1 MPGENGWEMAEFVR
15 RSTSTEQRCHSHND
29 GPARQRELKKGVSV
43 EQAAA
48 EFADLE
54 RQLSRRGGKKRMN
67 VDVDVDVEKATVDDG
82 ESDDSAVSDLE
93 TTLRCGLDAGSRA
106 KHIGVC
112 WDGLTV
118 RGVASTANYVQ
129 TLPYALM
136 RLFDVAT
143 PVLRL
148 AGLCGKPAES
158 TLLHGISGVC
168 RPGEMVLVLGKP
180 GAGCSTLLRTVA
192 NQRRGYTAVEGEV
205 RYGPWSATDFGRRFR
220 GEAVYNAEDDAH
232 LATLTVEQTLG
243 FALDLAMPTA
253 TTDTRRRVLD
263 TLLRMFNMEHARAT
277 AVGDAYVRGLSGGE
291 RRRVSIAE
299 MMLTRA
305 CVLCWDNSTRGL
317 DASTALDFV
326 RSLRVQTD
334 LYQTATLV
342 SLYQASESI
351 YRLFDRVLVLAEGR
365 QVYFGSAV
373 DARAY
378 FEGLGFAPSPRQTT
392 ADYLVAC
399 ADGRLGP
406 DALSDAFGLSEAA
419 ARLDD
424 DLAAYRAADYADE
437 GRRPAFRAAVRGAQR
452 GAAAR
457 SAYRAGFRLQLCAL
471 ARRQFA
477 LKLQDRFNLVLSW
490 VRSIIIALVLGTL
503 FRNLDRTSASAFG
516 RGGLLFVSLFFNAL
530 QAFSELGSTMLGRA
544 VVDKHG
550 AYAFHRPS
558 ALWIAQLAVDQ
569 AFAATEILAFSI
581 IVYLMTGLVR
591 DAGAFFTFYLLML
604 SGNVAMTL
612 VFRIIG
618 CLSRDFDRAIRIAI
632 VVITL
637 FVTTSG
643 YIVQYE
649 AEKPWL
655 RWMLWVNVLGLIF
668 GALMENEF
676 GRIDLVCAADSLIP
690 SGPGYDDIRHQVCTL
705 PGSRPGTLDVR
716 GSDYIAQAFSFR
728 NGDLWRNW
736 AIVVVIIVAFLLL
749 NVVAGE
755 LMRFNGGGG
764 GGGSARVSLRPSRK
778 RRALNEQLATARR
791 DNEKDGGADSPKMLP
806 PAMQPESVLAWEGL
820 TYDVP
825 TAGGGTRRLLAGI
838 DGFVRAGELTAL
850 MGASGAGKTTLL
862 DVLAARKTV
871 GVVGGSVVGHQQRE
885 GQQRGGR
892 ATAYAEQ
899 LDVHE
904 PTQTVREALRFS
916 ADLRQP
922 QGTSREERQAYVEQV
937 LVMLEMEPLAD
948 CLVGTGLSVEER
960 KRVTIGVELAA
971 RPEVLLFL
979 DEPTSGLDSQ
989 GALNTIRL
997 LRKLA
1002 AAGQAILC
1010 TVHQPDAA
1018 LFALF
1023 DRLLLM
1029 QRGGRVVYFG
1039 DVGPDAVAVRAYFA
1053 RYGAEAAPTDNVAE
1067 FMLEAIGAG
1076 GGEGSSQAGRRCRRR
1091 RRRDWADLWEGSPER
1106 AVVAEV
1112 VARMGSPERAVVAE
1126 VVARMVRRGGGG
1138 DGDGVVPVSFHPG
1151 GGTRTM
1157 ATTTTTTTTTT
1168 HQLRIVTVRAC
1179 RALWRSPDYVVTR
1192 LFGQVAVAL
1201 ATGLT
1206 YLGLDDSRAS
1216 LQNTVFIMFQVT
1228 VVPALVMSQVGV
1240 LFQAR
1245 RAVFF
1250 RERAAGMY
1258 SPAVFA
1264 AAMAAAEVPI
1274 SLLCGCLFFIC
1285 LYLAPRLSLAPS
1297 RAGYQLLMILATEMF
1312 ASTLGQAMASLTPSA
1327 RIMAQLDPLLITV
1340 LALFCGVAI
1349 PASQMPSFFRSWL
1362 LPLDPLSRLISGMV
1376 TTALAG
1382 LPVRC
1387 RPGELNRF
1395 SAPETLT
1402 CRSYMD
1408 GFFAKGGAG
1417 YLVSGD
1423 GVSCEYC
1430 AYKVGDE
1437 FFGPLAMSF
1446 EDRWRDLGIFAAF
1459 IVSNLAIIFLASRFL
1474 NFGRR

>member
-1 MPGENGWEMAEFVR
+1 MSGEKYDQGWQMAESIR
-15 RSTSTEQRCHSHND
+15 RSTSTERWCHSHND

-54 RQLSRRGGKKRMN
+54 RQLSRRDGTKR
-67 VDVDVDVEKATVDDG
+67 DVDVDIEKAAVDDG
-82 ESDDSAVSDLE
+82 ESDDSAILDLE
-93 TTLRCGLDAGSRA
+93 TTLRCGLDSESRA

-118 RGVASTANYVQ
+118 RGVASTSNYVQ

-136 RLFDVAT
+136 RMFDVVT
-143 PVLRL
+143 PALRL
-148 AGLCGKPAES
+148 AGFGGKPAES
-158 TLLHGISGVC
+158 TLLRGLSGVC

-180 GAGCSTLLRTVA
+180 GAGCSTFLRTVA
-192 NQRRGYTAVEGEV
+192 NQRRGFTAVEGEV

-253 TTDTRRRVLD
+253 TTHTRRRVLD
-263 TLLRMFNMEHARAT
+263 TLLRMFSMEHARTT

-365 QVYFGSAV
+365 QVYFGSAA

-378 FEGLGFAPSPRQTT
+378 FERLGFAPSPRQTT

-399 ADGRLGP
+399 AADGRLGP
-406 DALSDAFGLSEAA
+406 DALSDAFRLSEAA

-424 DLAAYRAADYADE
+424 DLAAYRAADFADE
-437 GRRPAFRAAVRGAQR
+437 NRRPAFRAAVRGAQR

-477 LKLQDRFNLVLSW
+477 LKLQNRFNLLLSW
-490 VRSIIIALVLGTL
+490 MRSIVIALVLGML

-530 QAFSELGSTMLGRA
+530 QAFSEMGSTMMGRA

-569 AFAATEILAFSI
+569 AFVATEILAFSV

-591 DAGAFFTFYLLML
+591 DVGAFFTFYLLML
-604 SGNVAMTL
+604 SVNVAMTL

-618 CLSRDFDRAIRIAI
+618 CLSRDFDRAIRVAI

-649 AEKPWL
+649 AQKPWL
-655 RWMLWVNVLGLIF
+655 RWMLWFNVLGLIF

-690 SGPGYDDIRHQVCTL
+690 SGPGYDDVRHQVCTL
-705 PGSRPGTLDVR
+705 PGSRPGTLEVR
-716 GSDYIAQAFSFR
+716 GRDYIAQAFSFR
-728 NGDLWRNW
+728 TGDLWRNW
-736 AIVVVIIVAFLLL
+736 GIVFVIIVTFLLL
-749 NVVAGE
+749 NVVVGE
-755 LMRFNGGGG
+755 LVRFNGGA
-764 GGGSARVSLRPSRK
+764 GSARVSLRPSRK
-778 RRALNEQLATARR
+778 RRRALKEQQLATTTTTRTSTTRR
-791 DNEKDGGADSPKMLP
+791 DSNEERGGADTPSMLP
-806 PAMQPESVLAWEGL
+806 PAMQPESVLAWQGL

-825 TAGGGTRRLLAGI
+825 TGGGGGTRRLLAGI
-838 DGFVRAGELTAL
+838 DGFVRPGELTAL

-871 GVVGGSVVGHQQRE
+871 GVVGGSIVGHHDE
-885 GQQRGGR
+885 GQQQQQQQQQQRRR

-922 QGTSREERQAYVEQV
+922 GDTSREERHAYVEHV
-937 LVMLEMEPLAD
+937 LALLEMEPLAD

-1002 AAGQAILC
+1002 SGGQAILC

-1018 LFALF
+1018 LFSLF
-1023 DRLLLM
+1023 HRLLLM

-1039 DVGPDAVAVRAYFA
+1039 DIGPDAVAVRAYFA
-1053 RYGAEAAPTDNVAE
+1053 RYGAVAAPTENVAE
-1067 FMLEAIGAG
+1067 FMLEAIGAVGSCG
-1076 GGEGSSQAGRRCRRR
+1076 GDHH
-1091 RRRDWADLWEGSPER
+1091 RDWADLWEGSPER
-1106 AVVAEV
+1106 A
-1112 VARMGSPERAVVAE
+1112 AVGE
-1126 VVARMVRRGGGG
+1126 MVARMVRRGG
-1138 DGDGVVPVSFHPG
+1138 DDAFHPG
-1151 GGTRTM
+1151 SGRM
-1157 ATTTTTTTTTT
+1157 KTTTTTTTT
-1168 HQLRIVTVRAC
+1168 HQLRIVTIRAC

-1228 VVPALVMSQVGV
+1228 VVPALVLSQVGI

-1258 SPAVFA
+1258 SPTVFA

-1274 SLLCGCLFFIC
+1274 SLLCGCLFFVC
-1285 LYLAPRLSLAPS
+1285 LYLAPGLSLEPS
-1297 RAGYQLLMILATEMF
+1297 RAGYQFLMILATEMF
-1312 ASTLGQAMASLTPSA
+1312 ASTLAQALASLTPSA

-1340 LALFCGVAI
+1340 LALFCGVTI
-1349 PASQMPSFFRSWL
+1349 PASQMPPFLRSWL
-1362 LPLDPLSRLISGMV
+1362 LPLDPLSHLISGMV
-1376 TTALAG
+1376 TTALSG

-1387 RPGELNRF
+1387 TAKELNRF
-1395 SAPETLT
+1395 SAPENST
-1402 CRSYMD
+1402 CGSYMRS
-1408 GFFAKGGAG
+1408 FFAAGGAG
-1417 YLVSGD
+1417 YVVSD
-1423 GVSCEYC
+1423 DVAACEYC

-1446 EDRWRDLGIFAAF
+1446 ALRWRDLGVFAAF

>member
-1 MPGENGWEMAEFVR
+1 MPDKGCDQDWEMAESVR
-15 RSTSTEQRCHSHND
+15 RSSSTERCQSHNG
-29 GPARQRELKKGVSV
+29 GPTRQRELKKGVSV
-43 EQAAA
+43 EQATA
-48 EFADLE
+48 EFANLE
-54 RQLSRRGGKKRMN
+54 RQLSRRDGRKGN
-67 VDVDVDVEKATVDDG
+67 VDVDVEKAAVDGG
-82 ESDDSAVSDLE
+82 ESDDSAVLDLE
-93 TTLRCGLDAGSRA
+93 TTLRCGLDSGSRA

-129 TLPYALM
+129 TLPYAIL
-136 RLFDVAT
+136 RLFDVVT

-148 AGLCGKPAES
+148 AGLCGKPTES
-158 TLLHGISGVC
+158 TLLRGLAGVC

-192 NQRRGYTAVEGEV
+192 NQRRGFTAVEGDV
-205 RYGPWSATDFGRRFR
+205 RYGPWSAAEFGRRFR

-232 LATLTVEQTLG
+232 LATLTVEQTLS
-243 FALDLAMPTA
+243 FALYLAMPTA
-253 TTDTRRRVLD
+253 TAGTRRRVLD
-263 TLLRMFNMEHARAT
+263 TLLRMFNMEHARST

-365 QVYFGSAV
+365 QVYFGSTA

-406 DALSDAFGLSEAA
+406 DALSDAFRHSEAA

-424 DLAAYRAADYADE
+424 DLAAYRAADFTDE
-437 GRRPAFRAAVRGAQR
+437 RRRPAFRAAVRDAQR

-457 SAYRAGFRLQLCAL
+457 SAYRAGFRLQLWAL

-503 FRNLDRTSASAFG
+503 FRNLGRTSASAFG

-530 QAFSELGSTMLGRA
+530 QAFSELGITMLGRA

-550 AYAFHRPS
+550 AYALHRPS

-655 RWMLWVNVLGLIF
+655 RWMLWINVLGLIF

-716 GSDYIAQAFSFR
+716 GSDYIAQAFSYR
-728 NGDLWRNW
+728 TGDLWRNW
-736 AIVVVIIVAFLLL
+736 GIVVAIIVAFLLL

-755 LMRFNGGGG
+755 LVRFNGG

-778 RRALNEQLATARR
+778 RRALNERLAVSRR
-791 DNEKDGGADSPKMLP
+791 ETEEHIMDGPKMMP
-806 PAMQPESVLAWEGL
+806 SVMPVESVLTWEGL

-825 TAGGGTRRLLAGI
+825 TAGGGTQRLLAGI

-871 GVVGGSVVGHQQRE
+871 GVVGGSVVGH
-885 GQQRGGR
+885 RGHRGR

-899 LDVHE
+899 QDVHE
-904 PTQTVREALRFS
+904 PTQTVREALCFS

-922 QGTSREERQAYVEQV
+922 RGISREERHAYVEHV
-937 LVMLEMEPLAD
+937 LAMLEMEPLAD

-971 RPEVLLFL
+971 RPELLLFL

-1039 DVGPDAVAVRAYFA
+1039 DIGPDAIAVRAYFS
-1053 RYGAEAAPTDNVAE
+1053 RYGAEPAPTDNVAE
-1067 FMLEAIGAG
+1067 FMLEAIGVG
-1076 GGEGSSQAGRRCRRR
+1076 GDDGTRVG
-1091 RRRDWADLWEGSPER
+1091 RRDWADLWDESPER
-1106 AVVAEV
+1106 AVVAQT
-1112 VARMGSPERAVVAE
+1112 VARMIRREGDAVAAAAASSRPAAGRKTATSTMNQFR
-1126 VVARMVRRGGGG
+1126 VV
-1138 DGDGVVPVSFHPG
+1138 S
-1151 GGTRTM
+1151 
-1157 ATTTTTTTTTT
+1157 
-1168 HQLRIVTVRAC
+1168 VRAC

-1201 ATGLT
+1201 ATGLA

-1228 VVPALVMSQVGV
+1228 VVPALVMSQVGI

-1245 RAVFF
+1245 RAIFF

-1258 SPAVFA
+1258 TAGVFA
-1264 AAMAAAEVPI
+1264 AAMATAEVPI

-1285 LYLAPRLSLAPS
+1285 LYLAPGLSLAPS
-1297 RAGYQLLMILATEMF
+1297 RAGYQFLMILATETF

-1327 RIMAQLDPLLITV
+1327 RIMAQVDPLVITI
-1340 LALFCGVAI
+1340 LALFCGVTI
-1349 PASQMPSFFRSWL
+1349 PATQMPSFWRSWL
-1362 LPLDPLSRLISGMV
+1362 LPLDPLSHLISGMV

-1387 RPGELNRF
+1387 QSQELNRF
-1395 SAPETLT
+1395 SAPENST
-1402 CRSYMD
+1402 CGSYMES
-1408 GFFAKGGAG
+1408 FFSRGGAG
-1417 YLVSGD
+1417 YIVSGD
-1423 GVSCEYC
+1423 VVSCEYC
-1430 AYKVGDE
+1430 AFKVGDE

-1446 EDRWRDLGIFAAF
+1446 VDRWKDLGIFAAF
-1459 IVSNLAIIFLASRFL
+1459 TVSNLVIIFLASRFL
-1474 NFGRR
+1474 NFAKR